1 MPKILR
7 IINRLNLGG
16 PTYNVA
22 YLSKYL
28 DTDFETKLIAGQ
40 INKNEASARFI
51 TDNLGLEVQTVRH
64 MYRHIHPYNDRLAYR
79 EIKNIIHDFKPDIVH
94 THAAKSGALGRL
106 AAFHLKVPVIIHTF
120 HGHVFNAYFNTVK
133 TKAFLKIERFLARKT
148 NVLIALSKQ
157 QKHELSY
164 VYRIADE
171 EKFKIIPLGFDL
183 SKFQI
188 NTSLKRKAFRKRFNI
203 EDHEISIA
211 IVGRL
216 TAIKNHKLL
225 LRAIA
230 LLPKRQQQN
239 LRVFVV
245 GDGELMT
252 ELKNYC
258 SQLLLRYS
266 EGNSTE
272 QKTLIMFTS
281 WIKAIDELMAGVDI
295 VTLSSD
301 DEGTPVSLIEA
312 QAAGKAI
319 VSTNVG
325 GIADIVDVGRN
336 ALLSQPGDVAAFAA
350 NLSTMIDHLSSFTQE
365 AIKRIE
371 TIQQLFH
378 YKRLVD
384 DMAGLYRNL
393 LSR

>member
-22 YLSKYL
+22 YLSKFM
-28 DTDFETKLIAGQ
+28 DTDFETKLIAGH

-51 TDNLGLEVQTVRH
+51 TDNLSLEVQTVAH

-106 AAFHLKVPVIIHTF
+106 AAIQMKVPVIIHTF
-120 HGHVFNAYFNTVK
+120 HGHVFNAYFNSVK

-148 NVLIALSKQ
+148 NILIALSKQ
-157 QKHELSY
+157 QKHELSQ
-164 VYRIADE
+164 VYRIAAK

-183 SKFQI
+183 NKFRI
-188 NTSLKRKAFRKRFNI
+188 NTNLKRKAFRKRFSI
-203 EDHEISIA
+203 DDDELAIA

-216 TAIKNHKLL
+216 TAIKNHRLL
-225 LRAIA
+225 FKAIA
-230 LLPKRQQQN
+230 ILPESQLKR

-258 SQLLLRYS
+258 GQLGLNYS
-266 EGNSTE
+266 YGNPAE
-272 QKTLIMFTS
+272 QKTLITFTS
-281 WIKAIDELMAGVDI
+281 WIKTIDELMSGVDI

-325 GIADIVDVGRN
+325 GIADIVDTGSN
-336 ALLSQPGDVAAFAA
+336 ALLSKPGDVAAFAA
-350 NLSTMIDHLSSFTQE
+350 NLSTMIDQHQSFTQE